1 MMTTPSRRRAPAMS
15 PDQRRD
21 MIVRV
26 ALPLVAEHGT
36 ALTTS
41 QVARAA
47 GIAEGTV
54 FRAFADKNELM
65 AACVA
70 AALRSD
76 HLIDAL
82 AAIPLDLPLAD
93 RLVEAGESLRA
104 HLARLGAVLGALHGS
119 GYPLR
124 RPAPGEGRPAGLDR
138 ETATV
143 QIREAV
149 ADLFAPEKDALR
161 RSPDLLADV
170 FLRLLFTPRRC
181 APGEQS
187 TEPTTAEL
195 VDLFLHGALDG
206 EPAEPAEPAE
216 QPVAP
221 AA

>member
-1 MMTTPSRRRAPAMS
+1 MS

-36 ALTTS
+36 AVTTS

-65 AACVA
+65 AACVG
-70 AALRSD
+70 AALRAD
-76 HLIDAL
+76 HLVDGL

-104 HLARLGAVLGALHGS
+104 HLERLGAVLGALHGS

-124 RPAPGEGRPAGLDR
+124 RPAPGEGRPGGPDR
-138 ETATV
+138 EEATV

-149 ADLFAPEKDALR
+149 ADLFAPEKDILR
-161 RSPDLLADV
+161 RSPELLATV
-170 FLRLLFTPRRC
+170 FVRLLFTPRRC
-181 APGEQS
+181 PPGEQS
-187 TEPTTAEL
+187 TEPTIPEL

-206 EPAEPAEPAE
+206 EPAAPAE
-216 QPVAP
+216 
-221 AA
+221 

>member
-1 MMTTPSRRRAPAMS
+1 MS

-36 ALTTS
+36 AVTTS

-70 AALRSD
+70 AALRAD
-76 HLIDAL
+76 HLVDGL

-104 HLARLGAVLGALHGS
+104 HLERLGSVLGALHGS

-124 RPAPGEGRPAGLDR
+124 RPAPGEARPGGLDR
-138 ETATV
+138 EAATV

-149 ADLFAPEKDALR
+149 ADLFAPEKDVLR
-161 RSPDLLADV
+161 RPPELLATV
-170 FLRLLFTPRRC
+170 FVRLLFTPRRC
-181 APGEQS
+181 PPDDRS
-187 TEPTTAEL
+187 TEPTIAEL

-206 EPAEPAEPAE
+206 EPAEPAEPE
-216 QPVAP
+216 V
-221 AA
+221 

>member
-1 MMTTPSRRRAPAMS
+1 MTTTPGRRRAPAMS

-26 ALPLVAEHGT
+26 AVPLVAEHGT
-36 ALTTS
+36 AVTTS

-54 FRAFADKNELM
+54 FRAFADKNELI

-70 AALRSD
+70 EALRSE
-76 HLIDAL
+76 HLIDGL

-104 HLARLGAVLGALHGS
+104 HLQRLGAVLGALHGS

-124 RPAPGEGRPAGLDR
+124 RPAPGEARPGGPDR
-138 ETATV
+138 ESATI

-149 ADLFAPEKDALR
+149 ADLFAPEKDSLR
-161 RSPDLLADV
+161 RPPDQLAAMFV
-170 FLRLLFTPRRC
+170 RLLFTPRRC
-181 APGEQS
+181 PPGEQS
-187 TEPTTAEL
+187 SEPTTAEL
-195 VDLFLHGALDG
+195 VDLFLHGALAAD
-206 EPAEPAEPAE
+206 PARSD
-216 QPVAP
+216 QL
-221 AA
+221 